1 MGILPDQE
9 RKKKKNFKETCSC
22 LEQSFITQ
30 EGLCE
35 EISEKE
41 RLILSNFGKKVRAED
56 LSVLV

>member
-9 RKKKKNFKETCSC
+9 RKKKNFKETCSC